1 MVRDMYTRETLQA
14 AVNALTEQ
22 HGDWSYDI
30 PLPFGVWTRGNEGLP
45 HARLRRL
52 VQAATDAC
60 GGSLKGRRVLDLGC
74 LEGLFAM
81 EFAAQGADAL
91 GIEIRESHLVKA
103 NLCKEALGL
112 EQLSFAQDDV
122 RKISVEKYGKFDV
135 VVCSGILYHLAT
147 TEVLDLISTMY
158 DMAERVVLIDTHIAL
173 EGRESVEYRGKRY
186 WGSTYREHA
195 DGSSQQQRASRGWA
209 SWDNTTSFWL
219 TRASLVNFLLDCG
232 FSSVDECFM
241 APPHESDR
249 GARSG
254 DRCTFAAIKGNR
266 VQLRLNLAA
275 NEDTL
280 RWREGALSYAG
291 QTRAVNLLRSLERRG
306 GRAVKRLLGSR

>member
-1 MVRDMYTRETLQA
+1 LAQ
-14 AVNALTEQ
+14 Q

-81 EFAAQGADAL
+81 EFVAQGAEAL
-91 GIEIRESHLVKA
+91 GIEIREGHLAKA
-103 NLCKEALGL
+103 KLCKEALGL
-112 EQLSFAQDDV
+112 ERLSFAQDDV
-122 RKISVEKYGKFDV
+122 RKVSIEKYGKFDV
-135 VVCSGILYHLAT
+135 IVCSGILYHLAT
-147 TEVLDLISTMY
+147 TEVFDLISTMY
-158 DMAERVVLIDTHIAL
+158 EMAERVVLIDTHIAL

-186 WGSTYREHA
+186 WGSIYREHA
-195 DGSSQQQRASRGWA
+195 DGSNQQQRASRGWA

-219 TRASLVNFLLDCG
+219 TRPSLVNFMLDCG
-232 FSSVDECFM
+232 YTSVSECFM

-254 DRCTFAAIKGNR
+254 DRCTFAGLKGSR
-266 VQLRLNLAA
+266 VQIQLNAAA
-275 NEDTL
+275 NQDTL
-280 RWREGALSYAG
+280 RWAEGTLAYGGKA
-291 QTRAVNLLRSLERRG
+291 RAAELLRSIERRG
-306 GRAVKRLLGSR
+306 GLAVKRLLRSR